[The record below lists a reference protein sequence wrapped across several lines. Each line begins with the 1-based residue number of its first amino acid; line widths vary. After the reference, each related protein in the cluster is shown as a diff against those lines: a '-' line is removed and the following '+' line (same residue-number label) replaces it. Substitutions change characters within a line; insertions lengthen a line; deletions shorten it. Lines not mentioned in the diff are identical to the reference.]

1 MILLNSVVGVGSVG
15 AWVRGWRGSNFGV
28 GGMGGVGPLNF
39 GIGQKTDVGGVG
51 RDFGVGGVGS

>member
-1 MILLNSVVGVGSVG
+1 MILLNGVSGVGSVG

-39 GIGQKTDVGGVG
+39 GIGQKNDVDGV
-51 RDFGVGGVGS
+51 VEILVWAK

>member
-1 MILLNSVVGVGSVG
+1 MVGVGSVG

-51 RDFGVGGVGS
+51 RDFGVGDVGS